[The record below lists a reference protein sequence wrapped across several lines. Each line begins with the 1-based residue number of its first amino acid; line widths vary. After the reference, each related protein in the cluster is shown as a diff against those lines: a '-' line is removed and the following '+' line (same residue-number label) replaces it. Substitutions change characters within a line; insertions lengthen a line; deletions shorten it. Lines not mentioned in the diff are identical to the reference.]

1 MINSRCQSFMLP
13 VVITILL
20 AFGVAAGAWFS
31 FEGWWDRTQFG
42 ERSEHEFVRNVRAD
56 YVLKVLSHESD
67 LIIIDV
73 RPGEGFDAG
82 HIPGALNA
90 PFSDGTL
97 DSTAL
102 AGIPRDRPVLVY
114 CDGGY
119 RSRKSL
125 SSLQNLGF
133 HSVYHLHRG
142 FISWKAAKGVV
153 ESGVAT

>member
-1 MINSRCQSFMLP
+1 MLT
-13 VVITILL
+13 VAITILL
-20 AFGVAAGAWFS
+20 AFGVAAGAWFL
-31 FEGWWDRTQFG
+31 FEGRWDRIQFG
-42 ERSEHEFVRNVRAD
+42 ELSEHEFVRNVRAD
-56 YVLKVLSHESD
+56 YVVKVLSQKSD

-73 RPGEGFDAG
+73 RPNQRFDAG

-102 AGIPRDRPVLVY
+102 AGIPRERSVLVY

-119 RSRKSL
+119 RSRKALPSL
-125 SSLQNLGF
+125 RNLGF
-133 HSVYHLHRG
+133 RSIYHLHRG

>member
-1 MINSRCQSFMLP
+1 MFPCQSFMLT
-13 VVITILL
+13 VAITILL
-20 AFGVAAGAWFS
+20 AFGVAAGAWFL
-31 FEGWWDRTQFG
+31 FEGRWDGIQFG
-42 ERSEHEFVRNVRAD
+42 ELSEHEFVRNVRAD
-56 YVLKVLSHESD
+56 YVVKVLSQKSD

-73 RPGEGFDAG
+73 RPNQRFDAG

-102 AGIPRDRPVLVY
+102 AGIPRERSVLVY

-119 RSRKSL
+119 RSRKALLSL
-125 SSLQNLGF
+125 RNLGF
-133 HSVYHLHRG
+133 RSIYHFHRG

-153 ESGVAT
+153 GSGVAT